1 MEDLQPGR
9 LSVKVNLGQDMK
21 DLQPGHPFVGVKLD
35 KDTEE
40 ICRGILLWG

>member
-1 MEDLQPGR
+1 MEDLQPGHP
-9 LSVKVNLGQDMK
+9 SVRVNLGQDMK